1 MTDDIWGIPT
11 PPDEIADARNVLV
24 LSDHAH
30 ESGDCGALLR
40 AHTEAGSSIV
50 LVSFIMTA
58 DERLDA
64 LEGLD
69 VPADTASVICMGDAS
84 QPEAAQS
91 TTASAADGEV
101 TVTSISDPTDL
112 FRLGLSV
119 SEALEAPEGPAVLC
133 VHTLSAL
140 LNFVELPRAFR
151 FLHVLTGRVKSLG
164 GRAHYH
170 LDPERVDD
178 QVVDT
183 VRQLFDV
190 VVRFEDG
197 VWVVD

>member
-11 PPDEIADARNVLV
+11 PPEEVATARNVLV
-24 LSDHAH
+24 LSDRAS

-40 AHTEAGSSIV
+40 AHTEPGSGIV

-58 DERLDA
+58 DERLEA
-64 LEGLD
+64 LSGLD
-69 VPADTASVICMGDAS
+69 VPADTAAVICMGDAS
-84 QPEAAQS
+84 QPEATAS
-91 TTASAADGEV
+91 TTASSADEEV
-101 TVTSISDPTDL
+101 TVTTVSDSTDL
-112 FRLGLSV
+112 FRLGLAV

-133 VHTLSAL
+133 VHSLSAL

-164 GRAHYH
+164 ARAHYH

-190 VVRFEDG
+190 VVQYEDG
-197 VWVVD
+197 VWVVG